1 MTCISSIPLNKKS
14 IKKQVNATTTNDNI
28 VYKTLLR
35 SIGIVAIITNKET
48 KATKTNMSLATSV
61 SPTTSLIAFLSPCTL
76 TISFVAD
83 NKKPKSTTIC
93 IYCMTA
99 FTYET
104 TP

>member
-48 KATKTNMSLATSV
+48 KATMSLATSV